1 MAVFWTQAAM
11 SEQRRRAEEELRRKG
26 PDRTSRQMGGYEDMD
41 SFRHSQSMGRARGG
55 YNALGPTITEWP
67 ETNPAPP
74 RVGLEPTSTRPPK
87 PARQGQILALASR
100 QAGGNGLFQAGVI
113 GFGQFSTDGKVRIT
127 WPNGTVTITAW
138 PNTSWYL
145 GDPKPPAPET
155 FFDCDEEDRFD
166 SVSDGECTEDDPEQ
180 ATPRVAQYISEPE
193 NTPTDIGSEQV
204 RHEPVQSGSIPSPL
218 TDAPSFEGPALSGP
232 AAETEVVPAPAP
244 TPAPAVT
251 AENTGPS
258 DDEVERLRIENQL
271 LRQELER
278 AVRQQMEKESAANAV
293 AECRTEQIV
302 QDHMESERQREEASA

>member
-1 MAVFWTQAAM
+1 
-11 SEQRRRAEEELRRKG
+11 
-26 PDRTSRQMGGYEDMD
+26 MD
-41 SFRHSQSMGRARGG
+41 SFRHSQPMGRGRGG
-55 YNALGPTITEWP
+55 YNALGPTVTEWP

-113 GFGQFSTDGKVRIT
+113 GFGQFLTDGKVRIT

-155 FFDCDEEDRFD
+155 FFDCHEEDRFD
-166 SVSDGECTEDDPEQ
+166 SVSDGECTEDDPEET
-180 ATPRVAQYISEPE
+180 TPRAAQYLSEPE

-204 RHEPVQSGSIPSPL
+204 RHEPVRSVSTPSP
-218 TDAPSFEGPALSGP
+218 TAGRNAEGGPALPGP
-232 AAETEVVPAPAP
+232 AAGAETGVAPAPAAAPAPAP
-244 TPAPAVT
+244 AAPAPAPAPAPAAPAV
-251 AENTGPS
+251 AESTGPS
-258 DDEVERLRIENQL
+258 ADEVERLRIENQL

-278 AVRQQMEKESAANAV
+278 AVRQQMEKEAAANAA
-293 AECRTEQIV
+293 AERRTEQIV
-302 QDHMESERQREEASA
+302 QDHLQSEAQREEASS